1 MDAYAPLFPFF
12 LFFLFIFFGNLI
24 YERNQSTQLM
34 ELWQQRFIVE
44 RALWGEVYRFDVRV

>member
-12 LFFLFIFFGNLI
+12 LFFFFLFFGNLI
-24 YERNQSTQLM
+24 YERNESTESM
-34 ELWQQRFIVE
+34 DMWQARFLGE